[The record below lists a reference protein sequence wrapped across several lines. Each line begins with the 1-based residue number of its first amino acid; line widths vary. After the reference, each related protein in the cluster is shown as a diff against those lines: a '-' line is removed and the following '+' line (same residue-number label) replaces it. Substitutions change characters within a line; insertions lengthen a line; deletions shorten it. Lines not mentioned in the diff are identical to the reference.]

1 MSSASYE
8 ALIRVVLDKTGLQ
21 SQINSATKSAKITVK
36 ADLDA
41 SSMQNLQTKWNNRIA
56 NLKFS
61 KPAVFNNADVK
72 KQLDIF
78 QDYMKVANMGFAT
91 RGDVEAQWSNVAAAV
106 NKTSAA
112 MRGNLKDGYAMN
124 EMLGVAAKKVIIWG
138 IATEAIYGSLKK
150 IGEGIQYIRDLNKE
164 MVNIQIV
171 NNMSSAQIADLA
183 MQYNGLAKELGTT
196 TLEVAKG
203 I

>member
-1 MSSASYE
+1 MSSANYV
-8 ALIRVVLDKTGLQ
+8 ALVRVVLDKTGLQ
-21 SQINSATKSAKITVK
+21 PQINAAMKSAKITVK

-91 RGDVEAQWSNVAAAV
+91 RGDVEAQWSNVTAAV

-112 MRGNLKDGYAMN
+112 MRGNL
-124 EMLGVAAKKVIIWG
+124 
-138 IATEAIYGSLKK
+138 
-150 IGEGIQYIRDLNKE
+150 
-164 MVNIQIV
+164 
-171 NNMSSAQIADLA
+171 
-183 MQYNGLAKELGTT
+183 
-196 TLEVAKG
+196 
-203 I
+203 